1 MESTLDKV
9 VVSSD
14 GTILFYC
21 PGCREVHAV
30 WQKSN
35 PNPKTGAWWGWNGS
49 KVSPTFSPSV
59 LVNGVIEA
67 GRFVIPR
74 CHSYVNDGR
83 IQYLSDSEH
92 ALAGQTIELPTNPL
106 ER

>member
-21 PGCREVHAV
+21 PGCSEVHAV
-30 WQKSN
+30 WQQSN
-35 PNPKTGAWWGWNGS
+35 PNPKTGASWWWNGS

-74 CHSYVNDGR
+74 CHSYVRNGR
-83 IQYLSDSEH
+83 IQYLTDCEH
-92 ALAGQTIELPTNPL
+92 ELAGQTVDLPTNPL
-106 ER
+106 EC